1 MKETIMSRTTFSG
14 PVKSGTIKYNAYK
27 NTGTTVL
34 RQVQSVPANTTGLTT
49 TVTNYV
55 PAGCS
60 ILNIV
65 VDTLVVYDSATSAT
79 LSIGKTAG
87 GTEYVSGVNVKAAAG
102 RQTPTFTAAQ
112 LLAMQ
117 STTLDVSALVTG
129 EAPCSA
135 IVTTVTSVGQ
145 PAAGSVVVTIQ
156 YTQPD
161 DRSTFDAQ

>member
-1 MKETIMSRTTFSG
+1 MSRTTFSG

-34 RQVQSVPANTTGLTT
+34 RQAQAVPANTTALTT
-49 TVTNYV
+49 TITSYV
-55 PAGCS
+55 PSGCS

-65 VDTLVVYDSATSAT
+65 VDTLAVYDSLTSAT

-87 GTEYVSGVNVKAAAG
+87 GTEYASGVNVKAAAG
-102 RQTPTFTAAQ
+102 RQSPTFTAAQ

-117 STTLDVSALVTG
+117 STTLDVSSVITG

-145 PAAGSVVVTIQ
+145 PTAGSVVVTIQ

>member
-1 MKETIMSRTTFSG
+1 MSRTTFSG
-14 PVKSGTIKYNAYK
+14 PVKSGTIKYNQYK

-34 RQVQSVPANTTGLTT
+34 RQIQVVTFNTTLTS
-49 TVTNYV
+49 TVTNYL
-55 PAGCS
+55 PAGCNL
-60 ILNIV
+60 LNIV
-65 VDTLVVYDSATSAT
+65 VDVLVAFDSATSAT
-79 LSIGKTAG
+79 LTVGKTAA
-87 GTEYVSGVNVKAAAG
+87 GTEYASGVNAKTLA
-102 RQTPTFTAAQ
+102 RTTPTFTAAQ

-117 STTLDVSALVTG
+117 STTLDVSALTTG
-129 EAPCSA
+129 ESSCSA

>member
-1 MKETIMSRTTFSG
+1 MSRTTFSG
-14 PVKSGTIKYNAYK
+14 PVKSGTIKYNQYK

-34 RQVQSVPANTTGLTT
+34 RQVQALPASTTALTT
-49 TVTNYV
+49 TITSYV

-60 ILNIV
+60 LLNVV

-79 LSIGKTAG
+79 LSVGKTAG

-117 STTLDVSALVTG
+117 STTLDVSAQTTG
-129 EAPCSA
+129 EAACSA
-135 IVTTVTSVGQ
+135 IVTTITSVGQ
-145 PAAGSVVVTIQ
+145 PTAGSVVVTIQ

>member
-1 MKETIMSRTTFSG
+1 MSRTTFSG
-14 PVKSGTIKYNAYK
+14 PVKSGTIKYNQYK

-34 RQVQSVPANTTGLTT
+34 RQVQAVPANTTALTT
-49 TVTNYV
+49 TITSYV
-55 PAGCS
+55 PSGCS

-65 VDTLVVYDSATSAT
+65 VDTLAVYDSLTSAT

-87 GTEYVSGVNVKAAAG
+87 GTEYASGVNVKAAAG
-102 RQTPTFTAAQ
+102 RQSPTFTAAQ

-117 STTLDVSALVTG
+117 STTLDVSSVITG

-145 PAAGSVVVTIQ
+145 PTAGSVVVTIQ

>member
-1 MKETIMSRTTFSG
+1 MKEIAMSRTTFSG
-14 PVKSGTIKYNAYK
+14 PVKSGTIRYNQYK

-34 RQVQSVPANTTGLTT
+34 RQIQTIPFNTTLTS
-49 TVTNYV
+49 TVTNYL

-65 VDTLVVYDSATSAT
+65 VDTLVAFDSATTAI
-79 LSIGKTAG
+79 LSVGKTAG
-87 GTEYVSGVNVKAAAG
+87 GTEYASAVNAKILA

-117 STTLDVSALVTG
+117 STTLDVSALITG
-129 EAPCSA
+129 EAACSA
-135 IVTTVTSVGQ
+135 IVTTITSVGQ
-145 PAAGSVVVTIQ
+145 PTAGSVVVTIQ

>member
-1 MKETIMSRTTFSG
+1 MSRTTFSG
-14 PVKSGTIKYNAYK
+14 PVKSGTIKYNQYK

-34 RQVQSVPANTTGLTT
+34 RQVQALPASTTALTT
-49 TVTNYV
+49 TITSYV

-60 ILNIV
+60 LLNIV

-79 LSIGKTAG
+79 LSVGKTAG

-117 STTLDVSALVTG
+117 STTLDVSAQTTG
-129 EAPCSA
+129 EAACSA
-135 IVTTVTSVGQ
+135 IVTTITSVGQ
-145 PAAGSVVVTIQ
+145 PTAGSVIVTIQ

-161 DRSTFDAQ
+161 DRSTSFDA

>member
-1 MKETIMSRTTFSG
+1 MSRTTFSG
-14 PVKSGTIKYNAYK
+14 PVKSGTIKYNQYK

-34 RQVQSVPANTTGLTT
+34 RQVQALPANTTALTT
-49 TVTNYV
+49 TITSYV

-65 VDTLVVYDSATSAT
+65 VDTLVVYDSATSAF

-87 GTEYVSGVNVKAAAG
+87 GTEYAASVNVKATAG
-102 RQTPTFTAAQ
+102 RQTPAFTAAQ

-117 STTLDVSALVTG
+117 STTLDVSASITG

-135 IVTTVTSVGQ
+135 IVTTITSVGQ
-145 PAAGSVVVTIQ
+145 PTAGSVVVTLT
-156 YTQPD
+156 YAQPD